1 MRELPAE
8 VERILA
14 PNPGPLTGPGTN
26 TWLFG
31 RGEVVVIDPGPLDQA
46 HLEAVA
52 RATRRRGGAAMVVCT
67 HHHPDH
73 REGAD
78 RLAEMLG
85 TPLALYHRRTERAG
99 ELALEDGD
107 RLLAGE
113 SWLEVVHTPG
123 HSQDHLCLFA
133 PRERALFSGDHVLS
147 GTTSVIWPPEG
158 DMAAYLVSL
167 ARVLDLDADWLLPGH
182 GEPLMEPRKAVE
194 ELIAHRLERE
204 RQVLGAIGRD
214 PVAPTQLVGGL
225 YRGYHPDV
233 LEFAAQTVLAH
244 CLKLELEGR
253 IERVPGD
260 GEARFRKP

>member
-1 MRELPAE
+1 LSVLPFT

-31 RGEVVVIDPGPLDQA
+31 RGEVVVIDPGPLDER

-52 RATRRRGGAAMVVCT
+52 EAVRLRGGAGMVLCT

-78 RLAEMLG
+78 RMAEMLG
-85 TPLALYHRRTERAG
+85 APLAIYHSRAERAG

-113 SWLEVVHTPG
+113 SWLEVIHTPG
-123 HSQDHLCLFA
+123 HSQDHLCVFA
-133 PRERALFSGDHVLS
+133 PEDRVLFSGDHILS

-158 DMAAYLVSL
+158 DMAAYLRSL
-167 ARVLDLDADWLLPGH
+167 ARVRDLDAGWLLPGH
-182 GEPLMEPRKAVE
+182 GEPISEPRRAVE
-194 ELIAHRLERE
+194 ALIAHRLERE
-204 RQVLGAIGRD
+204 RQVLEALGPD
-214 PVAPTQLVGGL
+214 PLAPWQLVAEL
-225 YRGYHPDV
+225 YRGYPQEV
-233 LEFAAQTVLAH
+233 LDFAAQTVLAH
-244 CLKLELEGR
+244 CLKLEMEGR
-253 IERVPGD
+253 VERAPED
-260 GEARFRKP
+260 GEARFRRP

>member
-1 MRELPAE
+1 MSGLPSE

-14 PNPGPLTGPGTN
+14 PNPGPLTGQGTN

-31 RGEVVVIDPGPLDQA
+31 RGEVVVIDPGPLDPQ

-52 RATRRRGGAAMVVCT
+52 RAASLRGGAAMVVCT

-73 REGAD
+73 REGAE
-78 RLAEMLG
+78 RLTEMLG
-85 TPLALYHRRTERAG
+85 TPLALFHRRAERAG

-107 RLLAGE
+107 RLLAGDG
-113 SWLEVVHTPG
+113 WLEVVHTPG
-123 HSQDHLCLFA
+123 HSRDHLCLFA
-133 PRERALFSGDHVLS
+133 PRERVLFSGDHILS

-158 DMAAYLVSL
+158 DMADYLASL
-167 ARVLDLDADWLLPGH
+167 ARVRELDADWLLPGH
-182 GEPLMEPRKAVE
+182 GEPISEPRKAVE

-204 RQVLGAIGRD
+204 RQVLEAIGPEPR
-214 PVAPTQLVGGL
+214 APAQLVGGL
-225 YRGYHPDV
+225 YRGYPREV

>member
-1 MRELPAE
+1 MSALPSG
-8 VERILA
+8 VDRVLA

-31 RGEVVVIDPGPLDQA
+31 RGEVVVIDPGPLDQR

-52 RATRRRGGAAMVVCT
+52 QAASLRGGAGMVLCT

-85 TPLALYHRRTERAG
+85 APLALYHHRAERAG

-113 SWLEVVHTPG
+113 SWLEVIHTPG
-123 HSQDHLCLFA
+123 HSQDHLCFYA
-133 PRERALFSGDHVLS
+133 PEERVLFSGDHVLS
-147 GTTSVIWPPEG
+147 GTTSVVWPPEG
-158 DMAAYLVSL
+158 DMAAYLESL
-167 ARVLDLDADWLLPGH
+167 ARVRELNSGWLLPGH
-182 GEPLMEPRKAVE
+182 GEPISEPRKAVE
-194 ELIAHRLERE
+194 ALIAHRLERE
-204 RQVLGAIGRD
+204 RQVLEALG
-214 PVAPTQLVGGL
+214 PAPLAPSQLVPGL
-225 YRGYHPDV
+225 YHGYPQEV

-244 CLKLELEGR
+244 CLKLEREGR
-253 IERVPGD
+253 VERVPGD

>member
-1 MRELPAE
+1 MSALPSV

-31 RGEVVVIDPGPLDQA
+31 RGEVVVIDPGPLDQR
-46 HLEAVA
+46 HLDAVA
-52 RATRRRGGAAMVVCT
+52 QAARLRGGAGMVLCT

-85 TPLALYHRRTERAG
+85 APLALYHRQAEKAG

-123 HSQDHLCLFA
+123 HSQDHLCVFA
-133 PRERALFSGDHVLS
+133 PEERVLFSGDHVLQ

-158 DMAAYLVSL
+158 DMAAYLRSL
-167 ARVLDLDADWLLPGH
+167 ARVRDLEADWLLPGH
-182 GEPLMEPRKAVE
+182 GEPITEPRTAVE
-194 ELIAHRLERE
+194 VLIAHRLERE
-204 RQVLGAIGRD
+204 RQVLEALGPD
-214 PVAPTQLVGGL
+214 PLAPSQLVAQL
-225 YRGYHPDV
+225 YRGYPPEV
-233 LEFAAQTVLAH
+233 LEYAAQTVLAH
-244 CLKLELEGR
+244 CLKLEMEGR
-253 IERVPGD
+253 IERVVGD
-260 GEARFRKP
+260 GESRFRKP

>member
-1 MRELPAE
+1 MSGIAPE

-31 RGEVVVIDPGPLDQA
+31 RGEVLVIDPGPLDQQ
-46 HLEAVA
+46 HLDAVA
-52 RATRRRGGAAMVVCT
+52 RAARLRGGAGMVVCT

-85 TPLALYHRRTERAG
+85 APLAIYHRRAERSG

-133 PRERALFSGDHVLS
+133 PREHILFSGDHILS

-158 DMAAYLVSL
+158 DMAAYLDSL
-167 ARVLDLDADWLLPGH
+167 ARVRDLDAEWLLPGH
-182 GEPLMEPRKAVE
+182 GEPISEPRKAVDA
-194 ELIAHRLERE
+194 LIAHRLERE
-204 RQVLGAIGRD
+204 GQVLEALGPD
-214 PVAPTQLVGGL
+214 PVAPSQLVGGL
-225 YRGYHPDV
+225 YHGYPPEV
-233 LEFAAQTVLAH
+233 LEYAAQTLLAH
-244 CLKLELEGR
+244 CIKLANEGR
-253 IERVPGD
+253 IERVPGE